1 MDKTLKKF
9 PPYLIDLFTPD
20 KIEKL
25 IEYADLISQYNA
37 HINLIS
43 RKDVMNIWE
52 NHISPSIVV
61 DQLVQIAQSAKVVDV
76 GSGGGFPAIPLKIIR
91 PDLKITLIDS
101 VRKKTLFLKK
111 VITALSLSEMEV
123 LNVRIGKDD
132 QRWDLKNKFD
142 VLTVRGV
149 ASFDKLI
156 SEFRFLLQAGGYML
170 IWKGVEDLPE
180 LRSLEKRMDFHC
192 EIFSPPEN
200 LTHFSAKIKSLRI
213 IKISSLK

>member
-1 MDKTLKKF
+1 MDKTHKKF

-25 IEYADLISQYNA
+25 IEYADLISEYNA

-91 PDLKITLIDS
+91 PDLKITLVDS

-111 VITALSLSEMEV
+111 VITALSLSEM
-123 LNVRIGKDD
+123 
-132 QRWDLKNKFD
+132 D

-149 ASFDKLI
+149 ASFNKLI
-156 SEFRFLLQAGGYML
+156 SEFGFLLQAGGYML

-200 LTHFSAKIKSLRI
+200 LTHFSAKMKSLRI